1 MSVGSWRGRH
11 RVFDVTAPVASI
23 DHRHQLAV
31 QGGVAAVVQS
41 IASYVG
47 SVAGAVVIY
56 SISGSSHNG
65 VCRRIAA
72 HRGVGRIVLSRDIGR
87 ASRASRGIGRAI
99 DRQIFCCE
107 KVIFPGGRE
116 SVGGYRR

>member
-41 IASYVG
+41 VASYVG
-47 SVAGAVVIY
+47 SVAGAVDVY

-87 ASRASRGIGRAI
+87 ASRGIGRANDI
-99 DRQIFCCE
+99 KKCCCE
-107 KVIFPGGRE
+107 KVIFPGERE